1 MSPKNSAEIRY
12 RLDEMDISFLAAPV
26 SGGLPGL
33 PPEKWSSLK
42 YGY

>member
-26 SGGLPGL
+26 SGGLP
-33 PPEKWSSLK
+33 PEKWSSLK
-42 YGY
+42 YGA